1 MPRGQHPNSR
11 AALEATRQN
20 YPPAPPNNTRRLKHG
35 AYSRRAIRPMAN
47 AYAAEFERHLDESS
61 GEEWTEFCSV
71 LGRCF
76 ARLDALGVYL
86 DLRSEDFSET
96 NVTLL
101 KLEQSLRNEATAGL
115 ERLRM
120 APLAP
125 GDESTRLRFLLDMQ
139 ARLDAIEQ
147 RGRQPSA
154 DKGGS

>member
-1 MPRGQHPNSR
+1 
-11 AALEATRQN
+11 
-20 YPPAPPNNTRRLKHG
+20 
-35 AYSRRAIRPMAN
+35 
-47 AYAAEFERHLDESS
+47 
-61 GEEWTEFCSV
+61 
-71 LGRCF
+71 
-76 ARLDALGVYL
+76 
-86 DLRSEDFSET
+86 
-96 NVTLL
+96 VTLL